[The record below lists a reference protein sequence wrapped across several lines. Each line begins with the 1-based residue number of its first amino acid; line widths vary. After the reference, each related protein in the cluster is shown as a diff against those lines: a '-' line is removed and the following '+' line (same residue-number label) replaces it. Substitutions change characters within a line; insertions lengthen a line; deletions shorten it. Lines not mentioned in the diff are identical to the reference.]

1 MGGFSI
7 WHMLIVLV
15 VVVLI
20 FGAGRL
26 PNVMGDFAKGI
37 KAFRAGMRE
46 EEPKAAGEQN
56 GQSTIA
62 QGAPN
67 QTVPGQT
74 GSGQTVPGDRKVG

>member
-15 VVVLI
+15 VVVFI

-46 EEPKAAGEQN
+46 EEPKAAADQPA
-56 GQSTIA
+56 QTTIQ
-62 QGAPN
+62 QGASN
-67 QTVPGQT
+67 QTV
-74 GSGQTVPGDRKVG
+74 SGQTVSGETVSGERKAG

>member
-1 MGGFSI
+1 MGSFSI
-7 WHMLIVLV
+7 WHMLILLV

-46 EEPKAAGEQN
+46 DDPKQVAEQPPAVAPGAANHQPPRE
-56 GQSTIA
+56 
-62 QGAPN
+62 
-67 QTVPGQT
+67 TV
-74 GSGQTVPGDRKVG
+74 SDDRKVG

>member
-46 EEPKAAGEQN
+46 EEPKPANEQAN
-56 GQSTIA
+56 QTSIP

-67 QTVPGQT
+67 ESAPGQT
-74 GSGQTVPGDRKVG
+74 ISGDRKVG

>member
-1 MGGFSI
+1 MGSLSI
-7 WHMLIVLV
+7 WHMLILLV

-46 EEPKAAGEQN
+46 EDPKPVAEQPP
-56 GQSTIA
+56 TL
-62 QGAPN
+62 APGVAN
-67 QTVPGQT
+67 HQPPRETV
-74 GSGQTVPGDRKVG
+74 SEDRKVG